1 MATKLSDKKNTTKK
15 QPWTFER
22 ALPYILAIG
31 GMIGVL
37 MAFIIT
43 IEKIQLLK
51 DPTFIPECN
60 INPIISCGNIMK
72 SEQAGVFGFPNPLLG
87 LIGFSVVTTIGMA
100 MLAGAKFKRWFWL
113 GLQAGTVL
121 GVIFCMWLFHEAVY
135 EIGSL
140 CPYCIVVWMV
150 TIPMF
155 LYTTI
160 YNIRQGFITIPKR
173 FQKIVDWKIKHH
185 GDILVT
191 WYLLIALAILTH
203 FWYYWKTL
211 I

>member
-1 MATKLSDKKNTTKK
+1 
-15 QPWTFER
+15 
-22 ALPYILAIG
+22 
-31 GMIGVL
+31 

-51 DPTFIPECN
+51 DPSYVPECS

-72 SEQAGVFGFPNPLLG
+72 SEQASAFGFPNPLIG
-87 LIGFSVVTTIGMA
+87 LMGFSVTLTIGMA

-113 GLQAGTVL
+113 GLQAGAIFGVL
-121 GVIFCMWLFHEAVY
+121 FCMWLFHEAVY

-140 CPYCIVVWMV
+140 CPYCIVVWTV
-150 TIPMF
+150 TIPIF
-155 LYTTI
+155 LYTSI
-160 YNIRQGFITIPKR
+160 WNIRNGFIVIKNKKLKAVSD
-173 FQKIVDWKIKHH
+173 FVDKHH
-185 GDILVT
+185 GDVLFT
-191 WYLLIALAILTH
+191 WYLLIFLGIATH